1 MASHLIPHQIITS
14 LLSHRGYLLWVN
26 WSLVLCQWEF
36 VSGIDSM
43 NNCPFSDVSIQLT
56 QGFAKKRHII
66 EYNYPRCSS
75 TESLS
80 LLLKPPTQ
88 HQVNDYIFQCS
99 PVFLCENC
107 FTGGLYFTRD
117 HLLTSPV
124 HQHSTLTHPPFLLNW
139 LGQVS
144 KMLA

>member
-36 VSGIDSM
+36 VFGIDSM
-43 NNCPFSDVSIQLT
+43 NNGPFSDVSIQLT

-66 EYNYPRCSS
+66 EYNYPKCSS

-80 LLLKPPTQ
+80 LPFEPSTQ
-88 HQVNDYIFQCS
+88 HQVNSYIL
-99 PVFLCENC
+99 PLFLQSFCAKIILQVDC
-107 FTGGLYFTRD
+107 ISSGFIYSH
-117 HLLTSPV
+117 HL
-124 HQHSTLTHPPFLLNW
+124 HINIQHWHAHRLF
-139 LGQVS
+139 
-144 KMLA
+144 